1 MVKPRVPQRAFSGGI
16 LAPGMWARTDIP
28 KWQTGLKDAVNV
40 ILRSQGG
47 AANRAGT
54 LLAGGYDTST
64 VDGPQVLLG
73 FAASADDT
81 YMLEFS
87 DSVMRVI
94 KQGSYILSDA
104 FAAQSIT
111 SITSASP
118 ARIEMVNSTAA
129 ANFTVGRLVYLLD
142 PNGTSALHQSVLEV
156 EAISAEFI
164 TFRVVGGDNIDTT
177 TGSWGSIG
185 SGATLQEVYQTVS
198 PYAIEDLPFLQTAQ
212 DVDTIFFAHPDY
224 QPRKLVRASD
234 TSWTFSA
241 LTFEPEI
248 AAPTGVAAAAT
259 VGTGASLYEY
269 VVAAVDAE
277 TSEES
282 LPSGSGSAANDLSTA
297 GNYNTITWSAVTGAQ
312 VYRVYKKFNGIYGF
326 IGTTEALTFDD
337 ENITPDTADNPQI
350 DRDPFAGA
358 NDKPSVA
365 AFVEQRLT
373 FAATNN
379 NPQAVE
385 MSASTTPLNFNR
397 ALTPGAS
404 DALSFRMRAQQ
415 LNAVYHVLE
424 ADRPVVLTAGAEWYI
439 ETQESAPLSPGNF
452 ALRPKTRYGSSKLPM
467 PIVVGENVLH
477 VARDGNTV
485 REFSLADFRDTASAD
500 LTVLAR
506 HLFEGKTITS
516 MAYAQSPDSV
526 VWITFLDGSCM
537 SLTYLAEHEVWGW
550 TRHEFGGTGV
560 KVKQVAVVKEGAFDV
575 PYFVVERT
583 MGYGTVTLT
592 ERLDTR
598 QFEDVKDCHFS
609 DCGLKYD
616 GTSTLS
622 LRGFLHLRGEGVT
635 CLADGNVIAGLAVSD
650 EGIVTLDAASAK
662 VSIGLQMTS
671 KLVTLPA
678 DLGEVRELGSTLGRF
693 MTADEVSVSV
703 VDTRGIAVGRE
714 GAFLNEVKEFTGDD
728 PIPLATKTHVIVIE
742 GDWERDQSLEIEQN
756 YPLPMYVTAIG
767 PSWSIGE

>member
-16 LAPGMWARTDIP
+16 LSPGMWTRTDIP

-40 ILRSQGG
+40 ILRPQGG
-47 AANRAGT
+47 AMNRAGT
-54 LLAGGYDTST
+54 VLAGGYDNST
-64 VDGPQVLLG
+64 VDGVPALLG

-81 YMLEFS
+81 YMLEFA
-87 DSVMRVI
+87 DGVMRVI
-94 KQGSYILSDA
+94 KEGAYILDDA
-104 FAAQSIT
+104 FAAQSVVG
-111 SITSASP
+111 ITSASP
-118 ARIEMVNSTAA
+118 AQIEMVDSTAA
-129 ANFTVGRLVYLLD
+129 ANFTVGRLVYLSD
-142 PNGTSALHQSVLEV
+142 PNGSSVLHQAVLEV
-156 EAISAEFI
+156 EAISGEFI
-164 TFRVVGGDNIDTT
+164 TIKIVGGVNIDTT
-177 TGSWGSIG
+177 TGTWGTIG
-185 SGATLQEVYQTVS
+185 SGATLQEVYQVTS
-198 PYAIEDLPFLQTAQ
+198 PFAIEDLPFVQTTQ
-212 DVDTIFFAHPDY
+212 DVDTIFLVHPDY
-224 QPRKLVRASD
+224 QPQKLVRTND
-234 TSWTFSA
+234 TSWAFSA

-248 AAPTGVAAAAT
+248 GVPTGVAATNT
-259 VGTGASLYEY
+259 VGSGVSLYEY

-277 TSEES
+277 TGEES

-297 GNYNTITWSAVTGAQ
+297 GNYNTVTWSAVTGAQ

-326 IGTTEALTFDD
+326 IGTTEALSFDD
-337 ENITPDTADNPQI
+337 ENITPDTADNPQV
-350 DRDPFAGA
+350 DRDPFAA
-358 NDKPSVA
+358 SNDKPSVA

-415 LNAVYHVLE
+415 LNAVYHILE
-424 ADRPVVLTAGAEWYI
+424 ADRPVILTAGAEWYI
-439 ETQESAPLSPGNF
+439 ETQENAPMSPGNF
-452 ALRPKTRYGSSKLPM
+452 ALRPKTRFGSSKVPM
-467 PIVVGENVLH
+467 PVVVGENVLH
-477 VARDGNTV
+477 VSRDGNTV

-526 VWITFLDGSCM
+526 VWVTFFDGSCM

-550 TRHEFGGTGV
+550 TRHEFGGTDT
-560 KVKQVAVVKEGAFDV
+560 KVRQVAVVKEGAFDV
-575 PYFVVERT
+575 PYFVVTRT
-583 MGYGTVTLT
+583 MDYGEVTLV

-598 QFEDVKDCHFS
+598 QFNDVTGCHFS
-609 DCGLKYD
+609 DCGLKYS
-616 GTSTLS
+616 GSSTST
-622 LRGFLHLRGEGVT
+622 LRGFLHLRGEDVA
-635 CLADGNVIAGLAVSD
+635 CLADGNVID
-650 EGIVTLDAASAK
+650 GITVAANGTVTLDAASTK
-662 VSIGLQMTS
+662 VSIGLPMTS

-678 DLGEVRELGSTLGRF
+678 DLGEVRELGSTQGRF
-693 MTADEVSVSV
+693 MNADEVAVTV

-728 PIPLATKTHVIVIE
+728 PIPLATTTHVVVIE
-742 GDWERDQSLEIEQN
+742 GDWERDQSLEIAQM

-767 PSWSIGE
+767 PSWSMGE